1 MKQHGS
7 YNREQLQDWMNL
19 LWFILNPPND
29 KYAKVLKFI
38 EIAITAPKRVK
49 YRDSMMQN
57 ITK

>member
-19 LWFILNPPND
+19 IWFILNPPND

-38 EIAITAPKRVK
+38 EIVIMAPKRV
-49 YRDSMMQN
+49 N
-57 ITK
+57 IEIQ